1 MTPLGYAYGIKFNNP
16 YHFCKNKIKKTL
28 NLFYKMAAT
37 IITTEDL
44 REFKMELLNEIKQLL
59 NNQSGRS
66 AKKWLKSQEVMDLL
80 GISPGTLQN
89 LRVNG
94 TLPYT
99 KIGGVLYYD
108 YQEIMEVLEKKQDT

>member
-1 MTPLGYAYGIKFNNP
+1 MLLT
-16 YHFCKNKIKKTL
+16 KKQL
-28 NLFYKMAAT
+28 QMGAT

-44 REFKMELLNEIKQLL
+44 RDFKMELLDEFKQLL
-59 NNQSGRS
+59 TNQSGRPT
-66 AKKWLKSQEVMDLL
+66 KKWLKSPEVRELL

-89 LRVNG
+89 LRING

-108 YQEIMEVLEKKQDT
+108 YQEIMQVLEANRIHNKF